1 MTTGPPENSALGDR
15 SVTHPLVTYRVVC
28 AQNQRD
34 LYHRVGNVARE
45 DSVLSTMQDVP
56 LLISR
61 ILTHGSTVHGSSRV
75 TTWTGES
82 EPHRRTFAE
91 IGARAARLAHALRD
105 ELGVTGDDRVGTLM
119 WNNSEHVEAYFA
131 VPSMGAVLHTLN
143 LRLPAE
149 QLVWIVNHAA
159 DKVVIVNGS
168 LVPLLAPLLPQLP
181 TVEHIVV
188 SGPGDRAP
196 LAGAAARVHEYE
208 ELIAGRPDHYDWPE
222 LDERQ
227 AAAMCY
233 TSGTTGEPKG
243 VVYSH
248 RSVYLHSMQVNMA
261 QSMGLTD
268 QDTSLVVV
276 PQFHVNAWGLPHAT
290 FMTGVNLL
298 MPDRFLQPAP
308 LAEMIESERPT
319 HAAAVPT
326 IWQGLLG
333 ELTARPRDVSSLAQV
348 TIGGAACPPSLMTA
362 FDKLGMRVC
371 HAWGMTETSP
381 LGTVARPPAHAAGTD
396 EEFRYRVTQGRFPA
410 GVEARLTG
418 PDGARLPWDGE
429 SAGELEVRGPWIA
442 GAYYNGPDAEPL
454 RPGDKFSADG
464 WLKTGDVGTISP
476 DGYLTL
482 TDRAKDVIK
491 SGGEWIS
498 SVELENA
505 LMSHPDVAEAAVVAV
520 PDDKWGERP
529 LATVVLRPGASADF
543 LALRTF
549 LAEEVRIARWQLPE
563 RWTTV
568 ESVPKTSVGK
578 FDKKVLRR
586 RYAEGELEVTRL

>member
-1 MTTGPPENSALGDR
+1 MPP
-15 SVTHPLVTYRVVC
+15 
-28 AQNQRD
+28 
-34 LYHRVGNVARE
+34 RE
-45 DSVLSTMQDVP
+45 DAVLSTMQDVP

-61 ILTHGSTVHGSSRV
+61 ILLHGSTIHGTSQV
-75 TTWTGES
+75 TTWTGEG
-82 EPHRRTFAE
+82 EPQRRSFAE
-91 IGARAARLAHALRD
+91 IGARSAQLAHALRD
-105 ELGVTGDDRVGTLM
+105 DLGVTGDERVATLM
-119 WNNSEHVEAYFA
+119 WNNAEHVEAYFA
-131 VPSMGAVLHTLN
+131 IPSMGAVLHTLN

-159 DKVVIVNGS
+159 DRVVIVNGS
-168 LVPLLAPLLPQLP
+168 LIPLLAPLLPHLP
-181 TVEHIVV
+181 TIEHVVV
-188 SGPGDRAP
+188 SGPGDHSA
-196 LAGAAARVHEYE
+196 LAGASAQVHEYE
-208 ELIAGRPDHYDWPE
+208 ELLAGKPTAFDWPE

-233 TSGTTGEPKG
+233 TSGTTGDPKG

-248 RSVYLHSMQVNMA
+248 RSIYLHSMQVNMA
-261 QSMGLTD
+261 QSMGLAD
-268 QDTSLVVV
+268 GDTGLIVV

-290 FMTGVNLL
+290 FMTGVNML

-319 HAAAVPT
+319 YAAAVPT
-326 IWQGLLG
+326 IWQGLLA
-333 ELTARPRDVSSLAQV
+333 ELHAKPRDVSSLGQV
-348 TIGGAACPPSLMTA
+348 TIGGAACPPALMES

-381 LGTVARPPAHAAGTD
+381 LGTVSRPPAHVVGTD
-396 EEFRYRVTQGRFPA
+396 EEFAYRVTQGRFPT

-418 PDGARLPWDGE
+418 PGGERLPWDGE

-442 GAYYNGPDAEPL
+442 GAYYGGSAGEPF
-454 RPGDKFSADG
+454 RPADKFSEDG

-476 DGYLTL
+476 DGFLTL

-505 LMSHPDVAEAAVVAV
+505 LMAHPDVAEAAVVAV

-529 LATVVLRPGASADF
+529 LATVVLKDGANADF
-543 LALRTF
+543 ETLRTF
-549 LAEEVRIARWQLPE
+549 LADEAKIAKWQLPE
-563 RWTTV
+563 RWTV
-568 ESVPKTSVGK
+568 LGAVPKTSVGK
-578 FDKKVLRR
+578 FDKKKIRESHRL
-586 RYAEGELEVTRL
+586 GELDVTRLD

>member
-1 MTTGPPENSALGDR
+1 MCAESAHT
-15 SVTHPLVTYRVVC
+15 VPTP
-28 AQNQRD
+28 
-34 LYHRVGNVARE
+34 GNVAQE
-45 DSVLSTMQDVP
+45 DAVLSTMQDVP

-61 ILTHGSTVHGSSRV
+61 ILTHGSSIHGTSQV
-75 TTWTGES
+75 ITWTGEGD
-82 EPHRRTFAE
+82 PQRRSYAE
-91 IGARAARLAHALRD
+91 IGSRAAQLAHALRED
-105 ELGVTGDDRVGTLM
+105 LGVRGDERVATLM
-119 WNNSEHVEAYFA
+119 WNNAEHVEAYFA
-131 VPSMGAVLHTLN
+131 IPSMGAVLHTLN

-149 QLVWIVNHAA
+149 QLAWIVTHAA
-159 DKVVIVNGS
+159 DRVVIVNGS
-168 LVPLLAPLLPQLP
+168 LIPLIAPLLPHLK
-181 TVEHIVV
+181 TVEHVVV
-188 SGPGDRAP
+188 SGPGDRSA
-196 LAGAAARVHEYE
+196 LADTHVRVHEYE
-208 ELIAGRPDHYDWPE
+208 ELIAGQPVAYDWPE
-222 LDERQ
+222 LDERA

-233 TSGTTGEPKG
+233 TSGTTGDPKG

-248 RSVYLHSMQVNMA
+248 RSIYLHSMQVNMT

-290 FMTGVNLL
+290 FMTGVNML

-308 LAEMIESERPT
+308 LAEMIEGVQPT

-326 IWQGLLG
+326 IWQGLLA
-333 ELTARPRDVSSLAQV
+333 ELTARSRDVSSLTQV
-348 TIGGAACPPSLMTA
+348 TIGGSACPPSLMEA

-381 LGTVARPPAHAAGTD
+381 LGTIARPPAHAVGTD
-396 EEFRYRVTQGRFPA
+396 EEFAYRLTQGRFPA

-418 PDGARLPWDGE
+418 PGGERLPWDGE

-454 RPGDKFSADG
+454 RPADKFSEDG
-464 WLKTGDVGTISP
+464 WLKTGDVGTISA
-476 DGYLTL
+476 DGFLTL

-505 LMSHPDVAEAAVVAV
+505 LMAHPDVAEAAVVAV
-520 PDDKWGERP
+520 PDEKWGERP
-529 LATVVLRPGASADF
+529 LATVVLKEGAAADF
-543 LALRTF
+543 GTLRAF
-549 LAEEVRIARWQLPE
+549 LQEERKIAKWQLPE
-563 RWTTV
+563 RWTV
-568 ESVPKTSVGK
+568 IEAVPKTSVGK

-586 RYAEGELEVTRL
+586 QYAEGALDVTQL

>member
-1 MTTGPPENSALGDR
+1 
-15 SVTHPLVTYRVVC
+15 
-28 AQNQRD
+28 
-34 LYHRVGNVARE
+34 
-45 DSVLSTMQDVP
+45 MQDVP

-61 ILTHGSTVHGSSRV
+61 ILTHGSTIHGSSQV
-75 TTWTGES
+75 ITWTGEG
-82 EPHRRTFAE
+82 EPQRRSFAE
-91 IGARAARLAHALRD
+91 IGVRAARLAHALRD
-105 ELGVTGDDRVGTLM
+105 DLGVRDDDRVATLM
-119 WNNSEHVEAYFA
+119 WNNAEHVEAYYA
-131 VPSMGAVLHTLN
+131 IPAMGAILHTLN
-143 LRLPAE
+143 LRLPPE

-159 DKVVIVNGS
+159 DRVIVANCS
-168 LVPLLAPLLPQLP
+168 LLPLLAPLLPHLKS
-181 TVEHIVV
+181 VEHVVV
-188 SGPGDRAP
+188 SGPGDRS
-196 LAGAAARVHEYE
+196 LLDGTTVQVHEYE
-208 ELIAGRPDHYDWPE
+208 DLIAGKPDSYDWPE

-233 TSGTTGEPKG
+233 TSGTTGDPKG
-243 VVYSH
+243 VIYSH
-248 RSVYLHSMQVNMA
+248 RSIYLHSMQVNMA

-276 PQFHVNAWGLPHAT
+276 PQFHVNAWGLPHAM
-290 FMTGVNLL
+290 FMTGVNVL

-326 IWQGLLG
+326 IWQGLLA
-333 ELTARPRDVSSLAQV
+333 ELNAKPRDVSSLTQV
-348 TIGGAACPPSLMTA
+348 TIGGSACPPALMKA
-362 FDKLGMRVC
+362 FDELGMRVC

-381 LGTVARPPAHAAGTD
+381 LGTIARPPAHVIGTD
-396 EEFRYRVTQGRFPA
+396 EEFAYRLTQGRFPA
-410 GVEARLTG
+410 SVEARLTG
-418 PDGARLPWDGE
+418 PGGERLPWDGE

-442 GAYYNGPDAEPL
+442 GAYYGGQGAEVL
-454 RPGDKFSADG
+454 RPADKFSEDG

-476 DGYLTL
+476 DGFLTL

-529 LATVVLRPGASADF
+529 LATVVLKEGSSADF
-543 LALRTF
+543 ETLRAF
-549 LAEEVRIARWQLPE
+549 LADEGKIAKWQLPE
-563 RWTTV
+563 RWTII

-586 RYAEGELEVTRL
+586 QYAAGELDVTQI

>member
-1 MTTGPPENSALGDR
+1 M
-15 SVTHPLVTYRVVC
+15 
-28 AQNQRD
+28 
-34 LYHRVGNVARE
+34 
-45 DSVLSTMQDVP
+45 LSTMQDVP

-61 ILTHGSTVHGSSRV
+61 ILNHGSTIHGASQV
-75 TTWTGES
+75 TTWTGEG
-82 EPHRRTFAE
+82 EPERRSYAE
-91 IGARAARLAHALRD
+91 IGVRAAQLAHALRD
-105 ELGVTGDDRVGTLM
+105 DLGVADDDRVATLM
-119 WNNSEHVEAYFA
+119 WNNSDHVEAYFA
-131 VPSMGAVLHTLN
+131 IPSMGAVLHTLN

-159 DKVVIVNGS
+159 DRVVIANGS
-168 LVPLLAPLLPQLP
+168 LLPLLAPLLPQLG
-181 TVEHIVV
+181 TIEHVVV
-188 SGPGDRAP
+188 SGPGDRSL
-196 LAGAAARVHEYE
+196 LAGATSVQVHEYE
-208 ELIAGRPDHYDWPE
+208 DLIAGKPTAYDWPE

-233 TSGTTGEPKG
+233 TSGTTGDPKG

-248 RSVYLHSMQVNMA
+248 RSIYLHSMQVNMT

-333 ELTARPRDVSSLAQV
+333 ELTAKPRDVGSLTQV
-348 TIGGAACPPSLMTA
+348 TIGGSACPPSLMEA

-381 LGTVARPPAHAAGTD
+381 LGTVARPPAHAVGTA
-396 EEFRYRVTQGRFPA
+396 EEFAYRLTQGRFPA
-410 GVEARLTG
+410 GVEARLSG
-418 PDGARLPWDGE
+418 PGGERLPWDGE

-442 GAYYNGPDAEPL
+442 GAYYNGPGVEPL
-454 RPGDKFSADG
+454 RPDDKFSADG
-464 WLKTGDVGTISP
+464 WLKTGDVGTISA
-476 DGYLTL
+476 DGFLTL

-498 SVELENA
+498 SVDLENA
-505 LMSHPDVAEAAVVAV
+505 LMSHPDIAEAAVVAV
-520 PDDKWGERP
+520 PDDRWGERP
-529 LATVVLRPGASADF
+529 LATVVLREGSVADF
-543 LALRTF
+543 DALRGF
-549 LAEEVRIARWQLPE
+549 LADEAGIARWQLPE
-563 RWTTV
+563 RWTIIGA
-568 ESVPKTSVGK
+568 VPKTSVGK

-586 RYAEGELEVTRL
+586 QYAAGELDVTKL

>member
-1 MTTGPPENSALGDR
+1 M
-15 SVTHPLVTYRVVC
+15 
-28 AQNQRD
+28 
-34 LYHRVGNVARE
+34 
-45 DSVLSTMQDVP
+45 
-56 LLISR
+56 
-61 ILTHGSTVHGSSRV
+61 GS
-75 TTWTGES
+75 
-82 EPHRRTFAE
+82 
-91 IGARAARLAHALRD
+91 
-105 ELGVTGDDRVGTLM
+105 
-119 WNNSEHVEAYFA
+119 
-131 VPSMGAVLHTLN
+131 VLHTLN

-149 QLVWIVNHAA
+149 QLVFIVNHAA
-159 DKVVIVNGS
+159 DRVIIANGS
-168 LVPLLAPLLPQLP
+168 LLPLLAPLLPHLP
-181 TVEHIVV
+181 TVEHVVV
-188 SGPGDRAP
+188 SGPGDRS
-196 LAGAAARVHEYE
+196 LLEGASVQVHEYD
-208 ELIAGRPDHYDWPE
+208 ELIAGKPTTYDWPE
-222 LDERQ
+222 LDERA

-233 TSGTTGEPKG
+233 TSGTTGDPKG
-243 VVYSH
+243 VIYSH
-248 RSVYLHSMQVNMA
+248 RSIYLHSMQVNMA

-333 ELTARPRDVSSLAQV
+333 ELHAKPRDVSSLTQV
-348 TIGGAACPPSLMTA
+348 TIGGSACPPSLMEA

-381 LGTVARPPAHAAGTD
+381 LGTIARPPASAMGTD
-396 EEFRYRVTQGRFPA
+396 EEFAYRLTQGRFPA

-418 PDGARLPWDGE
+418 PGGERLPWDGE

-442 GAYYNGPDAEPL
+442 GAYYGGQGAEPV
-454 RPGDKFSADG
+454 RPADKFSEDG
-464 WLKTGDVGTISP
+464 WLKTGDVGTISH
-476 DGYLTL
+476 DGFLTL

-498 SVELENA
+498 SVDLENA
-505 LMSHPDVAEAAVVAV
+505 LMSHPAVAEAAVVAV

-529 LATVVLRPGASADF
+529 LATVVLREGATADF
-543 LALRTF
+543 VSLRTF
-549 LAEEVRIARWQLPE
+549 LAEEGKIAKWQLPE
-563 RWTTV
+563 RWTII

-586 RYAEGELEVTRL
+586 QYAEGALDVTQL

>member
-1 MTTGPPENSALGDR
+1 M
-15 SVTHPLVTYRVVC
+15 
-28 AQNQRD
+28 
-34 LYHRVGNVARE
+34 
-45 DSVLSTMQDVP
+45 LSTMQEVP

-61 ILTHGSTVHGSSRV
+61 ILTHGSAVHGSSQV
-75 TTWTGES
+75 ITWTGEGA
-82 EPHRRTFAE
+82 PQRRSYAE
-91 IGARAARLAHALRD
+91 IGARAAQLAHALSD
-105 ELGVTGDDRVGTLM
+105 LGVEEGHATGTLM
-119 WNNSEHVEAYFA
+119 WNNAEHVEAYFA
-131 VPSMGAVLHTLN
+131 IPSMGAVLHTLN
-143 LRLPAE
+143 LRLPAT
-149 QLVWIVNHAA
+149 QLAYIVNHAA
-159 DKVVIVNGS
+159 DRVIIANGS
-168 LVPLLAPLLPQLP
+168 LLPLLAPLLPHLP
-181 TVEHIVV
+181 TVEHVVV
-188 SGPGDRAP
+188 SGPGDRS
-196 LAGAAARVHEYE
+196 LLDGATARVHEYE
-208 ELIAGRPDHYDWPE
+208 ELIAGRPTTYDWPE
-222 LDERQ
+222 LDERT

-233 TSGTTGEPKG
+233 TSGTTGDPKG

-268 QDTSLVVV
+268 RDTTLVVV

-290 FMTGVNLL
+290 FMTGINML

-308 LAEMIESERPT
+308 LAEMIESEKPT

-326 IWQGLLG
+326 IWQGLLA
-333 ELTARPRDVSSLAQV
+333 ELTAKPRDVSSLTQV
-348 TIGGAACPPSLMTA
+348 TIGGSACPPSLMEA

-381 LGTVARPPAHAAGTD
+381 LGTIARAPAHVVGTD
-396 EEFRYRVTQGRFPA
+396 EEFAYRLTQGRFPA

-418 PDGARLPWDGE
+418 PGGERLPWDGE

-442 GAYYNGPDAEPL
+442 GAYYGGPGAEPA
-454 RPGDKFSADG
+454 RPADKFSEDG

-476 DGYLTL
+476 DGFLTL

-498 SVELENA
+498 SVDLENA
-505 LMSHPDVAEAAVVAV
+505 LMSHPDITEAAVVAV

-529 LATVVLRPGASADF
+529 LATVVLREGATADF
-543 LALRTF
+543 DTLRAF
-549 LAEEVRIARWQLPE
+549 LAGEGKIAKWQLPE
-563 RWTTV
+563 RWTII

-586 RYAEGELEVTRL
+586 QYAAGELDVTQI